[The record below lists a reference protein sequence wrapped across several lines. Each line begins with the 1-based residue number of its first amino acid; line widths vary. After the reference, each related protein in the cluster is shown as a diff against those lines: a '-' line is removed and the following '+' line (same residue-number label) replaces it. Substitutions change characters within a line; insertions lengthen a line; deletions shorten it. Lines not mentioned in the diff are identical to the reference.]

1 MSTEKNRFDDYL
13 KEKLWR
19 DIIFRMLVLFFI
31 TGITLSFATRTAG
44 FSSLAYLEKTAKT
57 IGPVLNTVGLGAL
70 FLAACALLFKDLEHQ
85 DDNWS
90 QSTKR
95 GKIGTVVRRLA
106 SDLMLWMLGIFGS
119 MLCIT
124 VFATIDVWQQ
134 KGIGFVDTLQLG
146 YIYGFF
152 MLGIFVSAALNIF
165 IRAPKAPLAAHNEW
179 AKHIR
184 TPMRT
189 IGVYAG
195 GMIAIIVF
203 VYYAS

>member
-70 FLAACALLFKDLEHQ
+70 FLAGCAMLFKDLEHQ
-85 DDNWS
+85 NDNWL

-95 GKIGTVVRRLA
+95 GKIGAVVRRIA

-124 VFATIDVWQQ
+124 VIATINVWQQ
-134 KGIGFVDTLQLG
+134 KGISFMDTLQLS

-152 MLGIFVSAALNIF
+152 ILGIFVSAALNIF
-165 IRAPKAPLAAHNEW
+165 IRAPKAPLATQKEW
-179 AKHIR
+179 AKYFS
-184 TPMRT
+184 TPMHT
-189 IGVYAG
+189 IGFYAG
-195 GMIAIIVF
+195 VMIAIIVLA
-203 VYYAS
+203 YYAA